1 MSFLNIHLWFN
12 CLQKSLIPSLEEEL
26 GPLSP
31 LHQDFVRI
39 VDLCQ
44 LDKFTK
50 QFQWKENGRKPHD
63 RLCLAKAFIAKSVF
77 SIPTTEMLIERLQSD
92 TTLRRLCGWERAG
105 LLPERSTFSRAFDQF
120 SLSQLPQQVH
130 AHLIKTHLGQQLVG
144 HISIDSTA
152 IEARESVSAS
162 RHPRSG
168 SSNSSSSCE
177 ELGNQLDLP
186 APASVAVEVVPSSA
200 TPATVDSSAAATE
213 TKQRGRPRKTCPA
226 ATSPPQHVKRLDL
239 QPTRSLEQNLADL
252 PTACDVGT
260 KRNSKGYQQSWR
272 GYKLHLAVNDL
283 DIPVA
288 GILTSASLHDSQ
300 AAIPLMQSCQEV
312 IEHSL
317 YDLFDAAYDAP
328 QIDAF
333 SRSLGHVPIIDPNPR
348 RSSNP
353 RTLEPH
359 EKVRFRER
367 SSVERVNSD
376 LKDNWGGRFLRVTG
390 ALKVGC
396 HLFFGL
402 LALTAHRL
410 VELGRSLGERAGS
423 PQAGD
428 EVPCPS
434 QA

>member
-1 MSFLNIHLWFN
+1 MSLFNIRLWFN

-26 GPLSP
+26 GPLLE

-44 LDKFTK
+44 LDKFMA
-50 QFQWKENGRKPHD
+50 QFRWKENGRKPHD

-77 SIPTTEMLIERLQSD
+77 NIPTTEMLIERLQSD
-92 TTLRRLCGWERAG
+92 TTLRKLCGWERIG
-105 LLPERSTFSRAFDQF
+105 LLPGRSTFSRAFDGF
-120 SLSQLPQQVH
+120 SHSQLPQQVH
-130 AHLIKTHLGQQLVG
+130 SHLIKTHLGQQLVG
-144 HISIDSTA
+144 HVSIDSTA
-152 IEARESVSAS
+152 IEARESVAAS
-162 RHPRSG
+162 RRPRS
-168 SSNSSSSCE
+168 NSTAA
-177 ELGNQLDLP
+177 LGIQPDLFPRAAVAAEVLPSP
-186 APASVAVEVVPSSA
+186 AAPVTAD
-200 TPATVDSSAAATE
+200 TTAAATAK
-213 TKQRGRPRKTCPA
+213 KQRGRPRKARPA
-226 ATSPPQHVKRLDL
+226 TTLPPQPVKRLDL
-239 QPTRSLEQNLADL
+239 QPTRSLEENLADL
-252 PTACDVGT
+252 PAACDVGT

-283 DIPVA
+283 DIPLA
-288 GILTSASLHDSQ
+288 GILTGASLHDSQ
-300 AAIPLMQSCQEV
+300 AAIPLMQSCQKV

-353 RTLEPH
+353 RTLAPH
-359 EKVRFRER
+359 EKSRFRER
-367 SSVERVNSD
+367 SSVERANSD

-410 VELGRSLGERAGS
+410 IDLGRNLGAEAES
-423 PQAGD
+423 PHPTDEGHCPGQA
-428 EVPCPS
+428 
-434 QA
+434 